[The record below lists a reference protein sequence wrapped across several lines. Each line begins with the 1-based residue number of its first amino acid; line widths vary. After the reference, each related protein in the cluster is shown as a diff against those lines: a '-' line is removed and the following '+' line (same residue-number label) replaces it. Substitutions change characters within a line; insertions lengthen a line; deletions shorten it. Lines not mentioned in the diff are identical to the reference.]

1 MPNRKG
7 HRSPSAVQI
16 KTIDCHG
23 LLLVQVSSLEDLE
36 VELNLEGEPS
46 MSSAE
51 MVTAIEE
58 LENGGHF
65 TGIWINDARGGRSF
79 VRASLDELRS
89 VASFINHKGRL
100 TVEELAIETNRVLGI
115 SPLPE
120 GGRGGRG
127 EGVEVDDDASDG
139 AEDLP
144 KGGVT
149 DQVPCVGAPVA
160 CEAATDTD
168 ASNAGCQE
176 DSVPS
181 KSVIL
186 SEEVPGSLRRRH

>member
-1 MPNRKG
+1 MR
-7 HRSPSAVQI
+7 I

-36 VELNLEGEPS
+36 AELSLEGESS

-51 MVTAIEE
+51 IVTAIEE
-58 LENGGHF
+58 LENGGLF

-89 VASFINHKGRL
+89 IASFINNKGRL

-115 SPLPE
+115 SPSPE
-120 GGRGGRG
+120 EGPVRRGG
-127 EGVEVDDDASDG
+127 GVEVDADDVNDG

-144 KGGVT
+144 RGGVT
-149 DQVPCVGAPVA
+149 DQVPCVVTPVA

-181 KSVIL
+181 KSVT
-186 SEEVPGSLRRRH
+186 SREEVANPGH